1 MKKIFQ
7 KKKIWFVVLFFS
19 GVAIISWNSVLHQA
33 LRGETFV
40 AVAHAEDDEDEY
52 EDENENDDNY
62 SSDTQSPVTSSSTK
76 TTKVK
81 SVPTYKT
88 VLVTKVVTT
97 LDPQFT
103 TDRDG
108 DRIVDGL
115 DPHPSVHE
123 REYFTDVDD
132 DGIAD
137 AFDEHSGEDD
147 FAYYEQENDENQNG
161 ILDSYELMASR

>member
-1 MKKIFQ
+1 MKKIFR
-7 KKKIWFVVLFFS
+7 KNKIWFAALFFS

-33 LRGETFV
+33 LRGESFV
-40 AVAHAEDDEDEY
+40 TVAHAEDDEDEY
-52 EDENENDDNY
+52 ENDDNY
-62 SSDTQSPVTSSSTK
+62 SSNTQPSVTPSSTK

-81 SVPTYKT
+81 SVPAYKT
-88 VLVTKVVTT
+88 VLVTKVITT
-97 LDPQFT
+97 LDPKFT

-108 DRIVDGL
+108 DGIVDGF

-123 REYFTDVDD
+123 REYFTDADD
-132 DGIAD
+132 DGVAN

-147 FAYYEQENDENQNG
+147 YAYYEQENDENQNG